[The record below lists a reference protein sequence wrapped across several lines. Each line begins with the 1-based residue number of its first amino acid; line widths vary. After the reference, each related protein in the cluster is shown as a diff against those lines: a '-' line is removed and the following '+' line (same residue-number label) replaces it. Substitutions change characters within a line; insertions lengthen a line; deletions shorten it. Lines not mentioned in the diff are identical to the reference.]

1 MQEHTKYKYY
11 MQYLLEQVK
20 RKINNGEITN
30 ENLVVIKG
38 IIDRLINSDDLLKEV
53 FLLSQ
58 IPSLKNFSLYLAFI
72 LKKISDHKISYD
84 NFPINLEEDS
94 SFILSELNNIDISK
108 ETNFIISDDQSKLD
122 ADIDSESF
130 SGTKFKVEEITN
142 ELVDEEF
149 HESVSIEEMSETMKS
164 DYREL
169 STSRAEIP
177 EDLYGFESA
186 KIREEATPESKQSN
200 PETKKSNDENKPI
213 QTIHQTKEEINLS
226 LNKKL
231 IEYENKIFNLNQNLR
246 KDFNT
251 LIEKVLLESIN
262 DSDAKSIINNIIT
275 NSKSLSEEASELSFT
290 LISQVYSVICEY
302 FYLKLENQT
311 EISQDKIKLMMQ
323 GLDAIESILNG
334 DDYMKHN
341 NLIKSLESLN
351 QQKENKQSEEKPEE
365 TTVPESTSK
374 DKHAKRLRYYILELE
389 NIFNRLEDIKGEFK
403 HYEGLRFLS
412 ATLLIYKDIIKIAKE
427 SQIPKLAQ
435 MADGSYNFIKY
446 LQNYRMN
453 PFDNLTKQIYG
464 YIVYNFKLIYLNK
477 PTKDLDTF
485 ISYLNDPAK
494 IYIETQNKKKK

>member
-1 MQEHTKYKYY
+1 
-11 MQYLLEQVK
+11 
-20 RKINNGEITN
+20 
-30 ENLVVIKG
+30 
-38 IIDRLINSDDLLKEV
+38 
-53 FLLSQ
+53 
-58 IPSLKNFSLYLAFI
+58 
-72 LKKISDHKISYD
+72 
-84 NFPINLEEDS
+84 
-94 SFILSELNNIDISK
+94 
-108 ETNFIISDDQSKLD
+108 
-122 ADIDSESF
+122 
-130 SGTKFKVEEITN
+130 
-142 ELVDEEF
+142 
-149 HESVSIEEMSETMKS
+149 
-164 DYREL
+164 
-169 STSRAEIP
+169 
-177 EDLYGFESA
+177 
-186 KIREEATPESKQSN
+186 
-200 PETKKSNDENKPI
+200 
-213 QTIHQTKEEINLS
+213 
-226 LNKKL
+226 
-231 IEYENKIFNLNQNLR
+231 
-246 KDFNT
+246 
-251 LIEKVLLESIN
+251 
-262 DSDAKSIINNIIT
+262 
-275 NSKSLSEEASELSFT
+275 
-290 LISQVYSVICEY
+290 
-302 FYLKLENQT
+302 
-311 EISQDKIKLMMQ
+311 MQ

-494 IYIETQNKKKK
+494 IYIETQNKKKNE